1 MLDSVVVGAAVRPKL
16 CPELV
21 DTQMERAPFVRHFA
35 FASFRQLA
43 RKRTE
48 ALVQFAPERRD
59 LRFPLFELFE
69 LDRQC
74 VQIGVVAISHG

>member
-1 MLDSVVVGAAVRPKL
+1 MLHSVVVGAAARRKL

-21 DTQMERAPFVRHFA
+21 DTSMERAPFLGHFA
-35 FASFRQLA
+35 FPSLRQLA

-48 ALVQFAPERRD
+48 AFVQLAPERGD
-59 LRFPLFELFE
+59 LRFALFELFE

>member
-1 MLDSVVVGAAVRPKL
+1 MLNSVVVGAAVRRKP

-21 DTQMERAPFVRHFA
+21 DPSVERAPFFRYFA
-35 FASFRQLA
+35 FPSLRRLA

-48 ALVQFAPERRD
+48 ALVQLAPERGD
-59 LRFPLFELFE
+59 FGFALLELFE